1 MTAFAIPSLKSRAA
15 ALVASVSL
23 VWAIS
28 IYGFTNLGFVY
39 QLALVPRRI
48 DGLMGVITMP
58 FVHQSF
64 SHLVVNTVPLSIMAG
79 LLLLRGVRYYC
90 FVSIAIILVGGLAVW
105 LVGRAGL
112 HIGAS
117 GLVFGYFGFLLVR
130 GVYDR
135 QASSVVIALLI
146 VFLYGGLLWGVVPSG
161 SGVSWES
168 HLSGLLVGGL
178 MARVAGTSRIG
189 GSIAP
194 GATD

>member
-1 MTAFAIPSLKSRAA
+1 MVESALKSRAA
-15 ALVASVSL
+15 ALVATMSL
-23 VWAIS
+23 VWVIS

-58 FVHQSF
+58 FVHESL

-90 FVSIAIILVGGLAVW
+90 IVSIAIILASGSAVW
-105 LVGRAGL
+105 LVGRTAL
-112 HIGAS
+112 HVGAS

-146 VFLYGGLLWGVVPSG
+146 VFLYGGLLWGVVPSAT
-161 SGVSWES
+161 GVSWES
-168 HLSGLLVGGL
+168 HVSGLLVGGL
-178 MARVAGTSRIG
+178 IARVAGSRRIG
-189 GSIAP
+189 GSVVP

>member
-1 MTAFAIPSLKSRAA
+1 MANSGFYKSRAV

-28 IYGFTNLGFVY
+28 IYGFTNLGLVY

-48 DGLMGVITMP
+48 DGLLGVITMP
-58 FVHQSF
+58 FVHESL
-64 SHLVVNTVPLSIMAG
+64 SHLMVNTVPLTIMAG
-79 LLLLRGVRYYC
+79 LLLLRGVTYYC
-90 FVSIAIILVGGLAVW
+90 IVSIAIILAGGLAVW

-112 HIGAS
+112 HVGAS

-135 QASSVVIALLI
+135 QASSVVIALLV
-146 VFLYGGLLWGVVPSG
+146 VFLYGGLFWSVVPSG
-161 SGVSWES
+161 TGVSWES

-178 MARVAGTSRIG
+178 IARVAGSRRIG

-194 GATD
+194 EAPD